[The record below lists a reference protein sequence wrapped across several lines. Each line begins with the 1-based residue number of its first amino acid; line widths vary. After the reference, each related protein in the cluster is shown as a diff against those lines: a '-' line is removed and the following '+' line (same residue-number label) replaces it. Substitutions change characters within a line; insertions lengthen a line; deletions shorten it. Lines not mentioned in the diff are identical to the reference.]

1 MNNTAPKW
9 MGILAVAALFGVVA
23 LVASYVVFDFAAFA
37 AILVGALVALVAGI
51 VLWLGWRDPTPGP
64 IGAGTMHTKAEDT
77 AAADV
82 AGDLADTVEDSTAT
96 AAALVKDAAETA
108 AQATDD
114 AVTAAENTVEESAD
128 TAAEKVETGANAAMD
143 AAKSGAET
151 AATAAKDTA
160 ATAQKAA
167 KAGATK
173 AAEGAKAAADKT
185 EAAVKATKETVTG
198 AAADAA
204 TAVTADDKPE
214 MLDAPRGGAGDDLKQ
229 IKGVGPKMEQM
240 LNTMG
245 VWHFEQM
252 ASWSAKEVKW
262 VDDNLEGFKG
272 RVTRDDWVK
281 QAKVLAEGG
290 TTEFSKKV
298 KKGGVY

>member
-51 VLWLGWRDPTPGP
+51 VLWLGWRDPAPGP

-96 AAALVKDAAETA
+96 AAALAKDAAETA
-108 AQATDD
+108 AEATDD

-173 AAEGAKAAADKT
+173 AAEGAKAAADKA

-240 LNTMG
+240 LYTMG

>member
-37 AILVGALVALVAGI
+37 AILVGALVALVTGI
-51 VLWLGWRDPTPGP
+51 VLWLGWRDPAPGP

-77 AAADV
+77 AVADV